1 MKCSRARAAGLVDR
15 RARSNGRKI
24 AEKGLFVRRRSR
36 GAQPGTHFRRRSA
49 RAIMMRAFKDA
60 NKPALGAASAVA
72 GANEVPDNEKLVRES
87 QFAKKLHGS
96 RGSLMQ
102 YMPGKGKNDG
112 KEEYPSIE
120 QESTAATALVSPP
133 AAYSKKDQ
141 FLFLD
146 PNAPHGKKVESAAR
160 YVQMCYRGYKVR
172 WARRHRMYRVNLQY
186 ELSLLKARKDR
197 RGMCFGFCQRAHWHP
212 PACPQSARTRRTCR
226 PPPPTS
232 LAHLAHACP
241 RTPYRTDPPLTTPCT
256 CVQTSSTCASFASC
270 CSAKRKVASVP
281 NTNSKGR

>member
-1 MKCSRARAAGLVDR
+1 
-15 RARSNGRKI
+15 
-24 AEKGLFVRRRSR
+24 
-36 GAQPGTHFRRRSA
+36 
-49 RAIMMRAFKDA
+49 MMRAFKDA

-212 PACPQSARTRRTCR
+212 PPHARNRRARDAHVARPRPHPWRTSPMPVLEPHTAPTHRLPPPAHVCRRRLHVPPLPHVARPKGRWRQYPIRTRKDADGLCEQR
-226 PPPPTS
+226 PRRADHPI
-232 LAHLAHACP
+232 
-241 RTPYRTDPPLTTPCT
+241 RR
-256 CVQTSSTCASFASC
+256 
-270 CSAKRKVASVP
+270 
-281 NTNSKGR
+281 